1 MNVTSKQ
8 LVDVVT
14 DVLCDVCGES
24 TSLNGQHSAQ
34 FGMLQADWGFGS
46 PHDGESY
53 QVHLCEGC
61 FFATLAYLKEQRRGN
76 KMFSE
81 KCVEQERKF
90 GLIERS
96 QEIL

>member
-1 MNVTSKQ
+1 MKVTSKQ

-24 TSLNGQHSAQ
+24 TSQNGQHSPQ
-34 FGMLQADWGFGS
+34 FGLLQADWGYGS

-61 FFATLAYLKEQRRGN
+61 FFATLAFLKEQRRGN
-76 KMFSE
+76 TIFLESI
-81 KCVEQERKF
+81 EQEREF
-90 GLIERS
+90 GLIEEN
-96 QEIL
+96 QEII

>member
-1 MNVTSKQ
+1 MKVTSKQ

-24 TSLNGQHSAQ
+24 TSRSGQHSPQ
-34 FGMLQADWGFGS
+34 FGTLQAGWGYGAS
-46 PHDGESY
+46 HDGESY

-61 FFATLAYLKEQRRGN
+61 FFSTLAYLKEQRRGN

-81 KCVEQERKF
+81 KSAEQERKF
-90 GLIERS
+90 GLIEGN

>member
-1 MNVTSKQ
+1 MKVTSKQ

-24 TSLNGQHSAQ
+24 TSQNGQHSPQ
-34 FGMLQADWGFGS
+34 FGLLQADWGYGS

-61 FFATLAYLKEQRRGN
+61 FFATLAFLKEQRRGN
-76 KMFSE
+76 TIFSE
-81 KCVEQERKF
+81 SIEQEREF
-90 GLIERS
+90 GLIEEN
-96 QEIL
+96 QEII

>member
-1 MNVTSKQ
+1 MKVTSKQ

-24 TSLNGQHSAQ
+24 TSQDGQHSPQ
-34 FGMLQADWGFGS
+34 FGMLQADWGYGS

-61 FFATLAYLKEQRRGN
+61 FFATLASLKEQKRETQFSRRKVLN
-76 KMFSE
+76 
-81 KCVEQERKF
+81 RKRN
-90 GLIERS
+90 LA
-96 QEIL
+96 

>member
-1 MNVTSKQ
+1 MKVTSKQ
-8 LVDVVT
+8 LVYVVT

-24 TSLNGQHSAQ
+24 TSQNGQHSPQ
-34 FGMLQADWGFGS
+34 FGMLQAEWGYGS

-61 FFATLAYLKEQRRGN
+61 FFSTLAYLKEQRRVDQI
-76 KMFSE
+76 FSDKSVE
-81 KCVEQERKF
+81 KEQKF
-90 GLIERS
+90 GLIEKN

>member
-1 MNVTSKQ
+1 MKVTSKQ

-24 TSLNGQHSAQ
+24 TSQDGQHSPQ
-34 FGMLQADWGFGS
+34 FGLLQADWGYGS
-46 PHDGESY
+46 THDGESY

-61 FFATLAYLKEQRRGN
+61 FFTTLASLKEQRRGN
-76 KMFSE
+76 TIFSE
-81 KCVEQERKF
+81 KGAELEEEF
-90 GLIERS
+90 GLIEGH